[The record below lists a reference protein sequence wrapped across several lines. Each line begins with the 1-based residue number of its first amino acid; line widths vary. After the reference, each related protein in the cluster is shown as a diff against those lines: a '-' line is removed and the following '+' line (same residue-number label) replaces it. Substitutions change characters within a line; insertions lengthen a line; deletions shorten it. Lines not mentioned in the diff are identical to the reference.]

1 MSDELL
7 VANLSALPARG
18 PRLTGTVGWTMIARS
33 WRLTIRNVDW
43 FMTSLSLPV
52 ILMLMM
58 VCVFGGAI
66 QPGGHYV
73 DYVAPGVLIVCVGF
87 GAGNTAVSVAQD
99 LTTGII
105 DRFRSM
111 DVSGESL
118 INGHVI
124 ASVGRN
130 LVATALVFGVAFA
143 LGFRSSAGPLSW
155 LLACMLLTLF
165 ILALS
170 WLAAAVGV
178 LARSVGAASG
188 MAFFIAFLAYPSS
201 ALVPPDTM
209 PAWLRGFAQEQPIT
223 PVVDFVRSLL
233 TGGAVGA
240 SAWLAVAW
248 SLGIIAVSAL
258 AAGAL
263 FRHRM
268 R

>member
-1 MSDELL
+1 MPDELL
-7 VANLSALPARG
+7 AGTVAALSARG
-18 PRLTGTVGWTMIARS
+18 PRLTWTVGWTMIARS
-33 WRLTIRNVDW
+33 WRLTVRNVDW

-105 DRFRSM
+105 DRFRST
-111 DVSGESL
+111 DVSGEVL
-118 INGHVI
+118 INGHVV
-124 ASVGRN
+124 ASVARN

-143 LGFRSSAGPLSW
+143 LGFRSSAGPVSW
-155 LLACMLLTLF
+155 LVAVGVLTLF

-170 WLAAAVGV
+170 WLAATVGV
-178 LARSVGAASG
+178 MARSVGAASG

-201 ALVPPDTM
+201 ALVLPRTM
-209 PAWLRGFAQEQPIT
+209 PAWLRGFAQGQPIT
-223 PVVDFVRSLL
+223 PVVDTVRGLL
-233 TGGAVGA
+233 SGGTMGA
-240 SAWLAVAW
+240 SAWEAAAW
-248 SLGIIAVSAL
+248 SLGIIAVSMV
-258 AAGAL
+258 AAGAI
-263 FRHRM
+263 FRHRT

>member
-1 MSDELL
+1 M
-7 VANLSALPARG
+7 VA
-18 PRLTGTVGWTMIARS
+18 WTMIARS
-33 WRLTIRNVDW
+33 SRLTVRNVDW
-43 FMTSLSLPV
+43 FITSLSLPV

-73 DYVAPGVLIVCVGF
+73 DYVAPGVLIVCIGF
-87 GAGNTAVSVAQD
+87 GAGNTAASVAHD

-118 INGHVI
+118 INGHVV
-124 ASVGRN
+124 ASVARN

-143 LGFRSSAGPLSW
+143 LGFRSTAGPFNW
-155 LLACMLLTLF
+155 LLACGVLTLF

-170 WLAAAVGV
+170 WLAAAIGV

-201 ALVPPDTM
+201 ALVPPQTM
-209 PAWLRGFAQEQPIT
+209 PPWLRGFAQGQPIT
-223 PVVDFVRSLL
+223 PVVDAVRSLL
-233 TGGAVGA
+233 TGGTVGA
-240 SAWLAVAW
+240 SAWEAAAW
-248 SLGIIAVSAL
+248 SLGIIAVSMA
-258 AAGAL
+258 AAGAI
-263 FRHRM
+263 FRHRT